1 VVLGELTA
9 RAHECAAGV
18 AQLCPPKMQL
28 PAKSAGRLGVFAGI
42 CFGFGRVLVERK
54 GGVAGGRG
62 QRRDWPEIKLRGGRR
77 AATRLGRR
85 SLASRVGTVM
95 DKMIDQGVQETA

>member
-1 VVLGELTA
+1 MSAPLAL
-9 RAHECAAGV
+9 RNFAHQRCNFRPNQQGG
-18 AQLCPPKMQL
+18 
-28 PAKSAGRLGVFAGI
+28 SGVFAGI

-54 GGVAGGRG
+54 GGMVAGGRG

>member
-62 QRRDWPEIKLRGGRR
+62 QRRDWPEIKL
-77 AATRLGRR
+77 
-85 SLASRVGTVM
+85 
-95 DKMIDQGVQETA
+95 